1 MMKRTV
7 AILISFVLL
16 VSTCAGLI
24 TVYAE
29 EAAETPVNYAEGLVW
44 NKTVGSPTVRK
55 TDTGAVMTGLAYSW
69 DSACVDILPA
79 LKAAMGDGDSVM
91 LTLTVDLKA
100 TMKAGN
106 ESHSVN
112 ARPLIRATHTKG
124 GLGDDAWNSLYAE
137 SIKGDFPLFAMYGG
151 NVMGM
156 MGETLTLS
164 HDEWRS
170 YTYILE
176 LTRNQIECEI
186 VTEWLFCV
194 DNLGGMDL
202 SKVDSIEFKNLSIEQ
217 YTEAPDTDKTPPN
230 NDHLTTVY
238 TGETWSPVEIIL
250 WSTKDYNN
258 PYVAADI
265 DAVFTHADGTSI
277 TLPGFWK
284 EGNTWAVRFSPT
296 KAGEWSYT
304 ITCSDETNEG
314 LFKSGLIVAMEST
327 KDSDIAKHGFVTTR
341 KDTHHYTYADG
352 TPFFWLGDTNW
363 QGFTNL
369 STTVCNYPGC
379 TCGSQFKHI
388 VNDRVKKGF
397 TVYQTYFVPEGGN
410 GEKSLWL
417 DNGHKYPDTD
427 VFNDKVDE
435 MFKYLHGEG
444 LVIAL
449 GLGCHTSTMSR
460 MKLEDFLR
468 FTRYVVARYACYS
481 VVWISGQE
489 ITDNSASATAGYS
502 AFECYME
509 ASSLIEELDG
519 YKHPNSAHMY
529 PMVIED
535 ERATRLDKEEWHDSW
550 TLQNGHCLIQPV
562 DFYKGYYEARITG
575 VVKPFVEGEANYE
588 DINCG
593 GFTGYDLN
601 RNSAWFSML
610 SGAAG
615 FTYGTTGIWASSFST
630 NDYTGWLGDTS
641 SFSYD
646 PWYMGLNKPGSF
658 EVSYMKD
665 FFTAIG
671 PWYDLIP
678 QFDNSAAASFLKR
691 GQTALAITEDASLAV
706 AYFYNDRTTSTGTI
720 RFLDDTKTYDA
731 YWFNPRTGKYIPV
744 AKGIHSEDGCYTIP
758 ARPDKQ
764 DWVFLLTSLGLG
776 AHYEE
781 DLTTDLNPNYEQVAP
796 TGTPVTPVSV
806 EAVGGITYQGAPK
819 DAQIMTDNT
828 KWLYDGDPTTV
839 WTPFANRSTQTFLFD
854 LGTPQKLT
862 HLTITPAEGTI
873 IPTFRVYGSNDGELW
888 TILVDT
894 DVREYHNPG
903 AGSEPL
909 QGTYRYVK
917 ILLLNAESVKV
928 GEDKVNTLGYEAMY
942 NPMSGDCYSVT
953 RISDVILYSD
963 GEGTTTPDKLVDP
976 NAPVEEETD
985 PADGTDT
992 TAPEATDTPDGQES
1006 DTTVETEPSKKGCRA
1021 SLSAVSALALTACA
1035 AAVCVGKKKED

>member
-1 MMKRTV
+1 MKRAV
-7 AILISFVLL
+7 ALLLSCMLLASACVGLIP
-16 VSTCAGLI
+16 VSAADTSNPPENFAAGLAW
-24 TVYAE
+24 TKA
-29 EAAETPVNYAEGLVW
+29 
-44 NKTVGSPTVRK
+44 VGSPSVTK
-55 TDTGAVMTGLAYSW
+55 TDTGAVMKGLVNSW
-69 DSACVDILPA
+69 DSAGVNILPA
-79 LKAAMGDGDSVM
+79 LKKGLGDEDSVM
-91 LTLTVDLKA
+91 LTLTVSLKA
-100 TMKAGN
+100 TMKEGS
-106 ESHSVN
+106 EKQSVQ
-112 ARPLIRATHTKG
+112 ARPLLRGTSTKS
-124 GLGDDAWNSLYAE
+124 GLGDDAWNSLYAQ
-137 SIKGDFPLFAMYGG
+137 SIGGDFPLFGMFGG
-151 NVMGM
+151 NVMSLIGDNLM
-156 MGETLTLS
+156 LTHGEWITYTTTL
-164 HDEWRS
+164 D
-170 YTYILE
+170 
-176 LTRNQIECEI
+176 LTRKQVECDI
-186 VTEWLFCV
+186 LSEWIFCV

-202 SKVDSIEFKNLSIEQ
+202 SKVDSIEFKDLTVTA
-217 YTEAPDTDKTPPN
+217 YTGAPDTDKTPPN
-230 NDHLTTVY
+230 NDHLITSY
-238 TGETWSPVEIIL
+238 RGEVWSPVEIIL
-250 WSTKDYNN
+250 WSSKDYHN
-258 PYVAADI
+258 PYVDTTI
-265 DAVFTHADGTSI
+265 DAVFTHSDGTKI
-277 TLPGFWK
+277 TLPGFWM

-296 KAGEWSYT
+296 KVGKWSYT
-304 ITCSDETNEG
+304 ITCADASNEG
-314 LFKSGLIVAMEST
+314 LFKSGIIVAGEST
-327 KDSDIAKHGFVTTR
+327 KDNDVTKHGFVTTQ
-341 KDTHHYTYADG
+341 KDTHYYTYADG

-369 STTVCNYPGC
+369 STTICNYPGC

-388 VNDRVKKGF
+388 VDDRVEKGF

-435 MFKYLHGEG
+435 MFEYLHGEG

-449 GLGCHTSTMSR
+449 GLGCHTSTLSR

-468 FTRYVVARYACYS
+468 FTRYIVARYACYS

-489 ITDNSASATAGYS
+489 ITDNSASATPGYS

-519 YKHPNSAHMY
+519 YGHPNSAHMY

-535 ERATRLDKEEWHDSW
+535 ERATRLDKEAWHDSW
-550 TLQNGHCLIQPV
+550 TLQNGHCVIQPV

-575 VVKPFVEGEANYE
+575 VIKPFVEGEANYE

-601 RNSAWFSML
+601 RNSAWYAML

-630 NDYTGWLGDTS
+630 DTYTGWLGDTS

-646 PWYMGLNKPGSF
+646 PWYMGLDKPGSF

-678 QFDNSAAASFLKR
+678 QFDDSAAASFLKR

-731 YWFNPRTGKYIPV
+731 YWYNPRTGKYIPV
-744 AKGIHSEDGCYTIP
+744 AKGIHSEDGCYTLP

-776 AHYEE
+776 VHYEE
-781 DLTTDLNPNYEQVAP
+781 DLPTDLNPTYEQVAP

-806 EAVGGITYQGAPK
+806 EAVGGITYKGIPK
-819 DAQIMTDNT
+819 KAQAMTDNT
-828 KWLYDGDPTTV
+828 AWLYDGDPTTV
-839 WTPFANRSTQTFLFD
+839 WTPFSNRSTQTFLFD

-862 HLTITPAEGTI
+862 HVTITPAEGTI
-873 IPTFRVYGSNDGELW
+873 IPTFRVYGSNDGKLW

-894 DVREYHNPG
+894 DAREYHNPG

-928 GEDKVNTLGYEAMY
+928 GEDKVDTLGYEAMF

-953 RISDVILYSD
+953 RISDVTLYSD
-963 GEGTTTPDKLVDP
+963 GEGTPTPDKLVDP

-992 TAPEATDTPDGQES
+992 SAPEGQES
-1006 DTTVETEPSKKGCRA
+1006 DPTAETDPPKKGCRS
-1021 SLSAVSALALTACA
+1021 SLSATAALAMTACA
-1035 AAVCVGKKKED
+1035 AAVWVGKKKED

>member
-1 MMKRTV
+1 MKRV
-7 AILISFVLL
+7 IALL
-16 VSTCAGLI
+16 LSCMLLASASVGIIPVS
-24 TVYAE
+24 
-29 EAAETPVNYAEGLVW
+29 AADASGSPENFADGLVW
-44 NKTVGSPTVRK
+44 NKSVGTPSVTK
-55 TDTGAVMTGLAYSW
+55 TDTGAVMKGLANSW
-69 DSACVDILPA
+69 DSAGVDILPA
-79 LKAAMGDGDSVM
+79 LKKALGDGDGVM
-91 LTLTVDLKA
+91 LTLSVSLKA
-100 TMKAGN
+100 SMKSGS
-106 ESHSVN
+106 EKQSVQ
-112 ARPLIRATHTKG
+112 ARPLLRGTSPKS
-124 GLGDDAWNSLYAE
+124 GLGDEAWNSLYAQ
-137 SIKGDFPLFAMYGG
+137 SIGGDFSLFGMFGG
-151 NVMGM
+151 NIMSLIGDNLILTH
-156 MGETLTLS
+156 GEWITYTTTL
-164 HDEWRS
+164 D
-170 YTYILE
+170 
-176 LTRNQIECEI
+176 LTRKQVECDI
-186 VTEWLFCV
+186 LTEWIFCV

-202 SKVDSIEFKNLSIEQ
+202 SMVDSIEFKDLVITA
-217 YTEAPDTDKTPPN
+217 YTGAPDTDKTPTN
-230 NDHLTTVY
+230 NDHLITSY
-238 TGETWSPVEIIL
+238 RGEVWSPVEIIL
-250 WSTKDYNN
+250 WSSKDYHN
-258 PYVAADI
+258 PYVDTTI
-265 DAVFTHADGTSI
+265 DAVFTHSDGTKI
-277 TLPGFWK
+277 TLPGFWM

-296 KAGEWSYT
+296 KVGKWSYT
-304 ITCSDETNEG
+304 ITCADASNEG
-314 LFKSGLIVAMEST
+314 LFKSGIIVAGEST
-327 KDSDIAKHGFVTTR
+327 KDNDVTKHGFVTTQ
-341 KDTHHYTYADG
+341 KDTHYYTYADG

-369 STTVCNYPGC
+369 STTICNYPGC

-388 VNDRVKKGF
+388 VDDRVEKGF

-435 MFKYLHGEG
+435 MFEYLHGEG

-449 GLGCHTSTMSR
+449 GLGCHTSTMSS
-460 MKLEDFLR
+460 MKLEDLLR

-489 ITDNSASATAGYS
+489 ITDNSASATPGYS

-519 YKHPNSAHMY
+519 YGHPNSAHMY

-535 ERATRLDKEEWHDSW
+535 ERATRLDKEAWHDSW
-550 TLQNGHCLIQPV
+550 TLQNGHCVIQPV

-575 VVKPFVEGEANYE
+575 VIKPFVEGEANYE

-601 RNSAWFSML
+601 RNSAWYAML

-630 NDYTGWLGDTS
+630 DTYTGWLDDTS

-646 PWYMGLNKPGSF
+646 PWYMGLDKPGSF

-678 QFDNSAAASFLKR
+678 QFDDSAAASFLKR
-691 GQTALAITEDASLAV
+691 GQTVLAMTEDASLAV
-706 AYFYNDRTTSTGTI
+706 AYFYNTRTDSTGTI
-720 RFLDDTKTYDA
+720 RNLDDTKAYDA
-731 YWFNPRTGKYIPV
+731 YWYNPRTGKYIPV
-744 AKGIHSEDGCYTIP
+744 AKGVHSEDGCYTLP
-758 ARPDKQ
+758 SRPDKQ
-764 DWVFLLTSLGLG
+764 DWVFLLTALGLG
-776 AHYEE
+776 VHYEE
-781 DLTTDLNPNYEQVAP
+781 NLPTDLNPSYEQVAP

-806 EAVGGITYQGAPK
+806 EAVGGITYKGIPK
-819 DAQIMTDNT
+819 KAQVMTDNT
-828 KWLYDGDPTTV
+828 AWLYDGDPTTV
-839 WTPFANRSTQTFLFD
+839 WTPFSNRSTQTFLFD

-862 HLTITPAEGTI
+862 HITITPAEGTI

-894 DVREYHNPG
+894 EAREYHNPG

-928 GEDKVNTLGYEAMY
+928 GEDKVNTLGYEAMF
-942 NPMSGDCYSVT
+942 NPASGDCYSVT
-953 RISDVILYSD
+953 RISDVTLYSD
-963 GEGTTTPDKLVDP
+963 GEGTPTPDKLVDP

-985 PADGTDT
+985 PADGIDT
-992 TAPEATDTPDGQES
+992 TAPENQES
-1006 DTTVETEPSKKGCRA
+1006 ETSVETDPSKKGCRS
-1021 SLSAVSALALTACA
+1021 SLSTTAALALTACA
-1035 AAVCVGKKKED
+1035 AAVWVGKKKED

>member
-1 MMKRTV
+1 MKRAV
-7 AILISFVLL
+7 ACMLSLILLASACL
-16 VSTCAGLI
+16 GLI
-24 TVYAE
+24 PV
-29 EAAETPVNYAEGLVW
+29 AAETDDTSANFADGLVW
-44 NKTVGSPTVRK
+44 NKSVGSPSVTK
-55 TDTGAVMTGLAYSW
+55 TDTGAVMTGLANSW
-69 DSACVDILPA
+69 DSAGVDILPA
-79 LKAAMGDGDSVM
+79 LKAAMGDEDGVMVTLSVS
-91 LTLTVDLKA
+91 LKA
-100 TMKAGN
+100 TMKAGG
-106 ESHSVN
+106 EKQSVQ
-112 ARPLIRATHTKG
+112 ARPLIRGTNTKG

-137 SIKGDFPLFAMYGG
+137 SIGGDYPLFGMFGG
-151 NVMGM
+151 NVMSLIGDTLALAH
-156 MGETLTLS
+156 GEWVT
-164 HDEWRS
+164 
-170 YTYILE
+170 YTTTLE
-176 LTRNQIECEI
+176 LTRKQVECDI
-186 VTEWLFCV
+186 LTEWIFCV

-202 SKVDSIEFKNLSIEQ
+202 TQVDSIEFKDLAVKAYEG
-217 YTEAPDTDKTPPN
+217 APDNNEEPPN
-230 NDHLTTVY
+230 NDHLITDY
-238 TGETWSPVEIIL
+238 TGEVWSPVEIIL
-250 WSTKDYNN
+250 WSSKDYNN
-258 PYVAADI
+258 PYVDTTI
-265 DAVFTHADGTSI
+265 DAVFTHSDGTRI
-277 TLPGFWK
+277 TLPGFWM
-284 EGNTWAVRFSPT
+284 EGSTWAVRFSPT
-296 KAGEWSYT
+296 KVGEWSYT
-304 ITCSDETNEG
+304 VTCADTANEG
-314 LFKSGLIVAMEST
+314 LFKSGTIVASEST
-327 KDSDIAKHGFVTTR
+327 KDSDIAKHGFVTTQ
-341 KDTHHYTYADG
+341 KDTHYYTHADG

-363 QGFTNL
+363 QAFTNL

-388 VNDRVKKGF
+388 VDDRVEKGF

-417 DNGHKYPDTD
+417 DSGHKYPDTD
-427 VFNDKVDE
+427 VFNDKVDG
-435 MFKYLHGEG
+435 MFEYLHGEG

-519 YKHPNSAHMY
+519 YGHPNSAHMY

-535 ERATRLDKEEWHDSW
+535 ERATRLDKEPWHDSW
-550 TLQNGHCLIQPV
+550 TLQNGHCVIQPV

-601 RNSAWFSML
+601 RNSAWYAML

-630 NDYTGWLGDTS
+630 SDYTGWLGDTS

-646 PWYMGLNKPGSF
+646 PWYMGLDKPGSF

-678 QFDNSAAASFLKR
+678 QFDSSSAASFLRR
-691 GQTALAITEDASLAV
+691 GKTALAVTEDASLAV
-706 AYFYNDRTTSTGTI
+706 AYFYNTRTDSTGTI
-720 RFLDDTKTYDA
+720 RYLDDTKTYDA

-744 AKGIHSEDGCYTIP
+744 ATGVHSEDGCYTLP
-758 ARPDKQ
+758 DRPDKQ

-776 AHYEE
+776 VHYEE
-781 DLTTDLNPNYEQVAP
+781 ELPTDLNPTYEQVAP
-796 TGTPVTPVSV
+796 TGAPVTPVSV
-806 EAVGGITYQGAPK
+806 EAVGGITYQGIPK
-819 DAQIMTDNT
+819 DAQVMTDNT
-828 KWLYDGDPTTV
+828 ARLYDGDPTTV
-839 WTPFANRSTQTFLFD
+839 WTPFSNRSTQTFLFD

-862 HLTITPAEGTI
+862 HITITPAEGTV
-873 IPTFRVYGSNDGELW
+873 IPTFRVYGSNDGKLW
-888 TILVDT
+888 TVLVDT
-894 DVREYHNPG
+894 NAREYRNPG

-917 ILLLNAESVKV
+917 VLLLNAESVKV
-928 GEDKVNTLGYEAMY
+928 GEDEVDTLGYEAMY

-963 GEGTTTPDKLVDP
+963 GEGTPTPDKSVDP
-976 NAPVEEETD
+976 NTPDAPTEDETD
-985 PADGTDT
+985 PADGTDA
-992 TAPEATDTPDGQES
+992 TAPDGWES
-1006 DTTVETEPSKKGCRA
+1006 DTPAETDPPKKGCRS
-1021 SLSAVSALALTACA
+1021 SLSATAALAMTACA
-1035 AAVCVGKKKED
+1035 AAVCAGRKKED